1 MTSVEQTTKKGFDTA
16 TLDTLATE
24 TERPG
29 RSRIGLR
36 QHFDLGAFGSNAYR
50 GDEVGID
57 VIPEHDE
64 LGAGAGGHEEL
75 YVVVKGHATFTV
87 DGEEIDAPAGALV
100 FVRDPGL
107 KRNAVATEA
116 GTTVLVVGGKRGEAF
131 RPSPWETMREMWPPY
146 RAGDYE
152 AAIEVLRATL
162 DEHPGNAL
170 VLFNLAC
177 CESLLGRKE
186 QALDYLAGAVG
197 DERMRENA
205 RTDSDLDAI
214 RDDPRF
220 AALVEPERSSAPAGE
235 SPQA

>member
-1 MTSVEQTTKKGFDTA
+1 MTSVEQTTKTKGFSTA
-16 TLDTLATE
+16 TLDELATE
-24 TERPG
+24 TEEPG

-36 QHFDLGAFGSNAYR
+36 QYFDLGAFGSNAYR
-50 GDEVGID
+50 GDKAGVEVIG
-57 VIPEHDE
+57 EHDE

-75 YVVVKGHATFTV
+75 YVVVTGHATFTV

-107 KRNAVATEA
+107 KRKAVATEA
-116 GTTVLVVGGKRGEAF
+116 GTTVLVVGGKPGEAF

-162 DEHPGNAL
+162 EKHPGNTA

-186 QALDYLAGAVG
+186 EALDHLAGAVG
-197 DERMRENA
+197 DERMRELT

-214 RDDPRF
+214 REDPRF
-220 AALVEPERSSAPAGE
+220 AALVEPERSSAPGGE
-235 SPQA
+235 SP